1 MPGMPKPPEGIPGEG
16 QNNTTTG
23 WDALREDPAGIEEE
37 VQEAPE
43 TPVGTDGSAEVTPEP
58 SEPETYSGPLNKAP
72 VFDWGYDSAPSGLF
86 FSDVVAI
93 AKKAIEQ
100 KSKTS
105 EENPAILV
113 IFGGVCVPV
122 YKDSDP
128 EKLEAAWARVVR
140 GHGDQQI
147 KVPDPYDNHPG
158 MAETYPLVI
167 KTLDDIPKEV
177 LAAEARADEALR
189 KDGDAGIQR
198 ADALINREEKLKR
211 LKEELWDVEI
221 KFGIKGMGNPL
232 LPNIFDDRENPL
244 LTQFETMFEAK
255 GVMYNS
261 YTYLWAKLMQQRL
274 NDDESA
280 TIEDI
285 AEEMLDILDIKVS
298 GQDRLFNA
306 VTDRLL
312 PISERNWEHRE
323 ALARWYEELLR
334 RQGWPHPSPPKN

>member
-1 MPGMPKPPEGIPGEG
+1 MTGIPKPSEGMPSEE
-16 QNNTTTG
+16 QNNAATR
-23 WDALREDPAGIEEE
+23 WDTLQENPAGIKEE
-37 VQEAPE
+37 VQEDPE
-43 TPVGTDGSAEVTPEP
+43 TPAEVTLEP
-58 SEPETYSGPLNKAP
+58 SEPEVYHGSLEKAP
-72 VFDWGYDSAPSGLF
+72 VFDLGHDSAPSGLV

-122 YKDSDP
+122 YENSDL
-128 EKLEAAWARVVR
+128 EKLEAAWARVMR
-140 GHGDQQI
+140 GHCDQQI
-147 KVPDPYDNHPG
+147 TIPDPYGDRSTPPT
-158 MAETYPLVI
+158 TYPLVI
-167 KTLDDIPKEV
+167 KTLGDIAKEV

-198 ADALINREEKLKR
+198 ADALINREGKLKR

-221 KFGIKGMGNPL
+221 KFGIKGMENPL
-232 LPNIFDDRENPL
+232 LPNIFGDRENPL
-244 LTQFETMFEAK
+244 LTQFETMSEARI
-255 GVMYNS
+255 VMYNS

-285 AEEMLDILDIKVS
+285 AEETLDILGIKVS

-306 VTDRLL
+306 VADRLL
-312 PISERNWEHRE
+312 PISEQNWEHRE